1 MTENQGEVTDG
12 YLTYK
17 HVEGQY
23 YRCECGV
30 KTSLRAIQE
39 GLHRRRCKRLN

>member
-1 MTENQGEVTDG
+1 MARHEKEVTDG
-12 YLTYK
+12 HLTYI

-39 GLHRRRCKRLN
+39 GLHRRRCKRL